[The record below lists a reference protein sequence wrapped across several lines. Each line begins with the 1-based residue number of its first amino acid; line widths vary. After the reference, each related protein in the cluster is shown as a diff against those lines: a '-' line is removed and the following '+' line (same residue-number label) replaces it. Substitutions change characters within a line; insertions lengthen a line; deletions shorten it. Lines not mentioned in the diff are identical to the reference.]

1 MGPGIIAPKK
11 TRDDHGDV
19 SNQLYAGY
27 SRAVTLRSLAE
38 IVGKSGLSEVDLKYI
53 EFGDLFEQRFL
64 KQDYNENRTLD
75 QTLDLAWEIFGS
87 VPESELT
94 KIKEEHI
101 EKYYKKGG
109 S

>member
-1 MGPGIIAPKK
+1 M
-11 TRDDHGDV
+11 
-19 SNQLYAGY
+19 
-27 SRAVTLRSLAE
+27 
-38 IVGKSGLSEVDLKYI
+38 GKSGLSETDLKYI

-64 KQDYNENRTLD
+64 RQDYSENRTLD
-75 QTLDLAWEIFGS
+75 QTLELAWEIFSS

-101 EKYYKKGG
+101 SRYYKKV